1 MQNESVVNLD
11 PVSRLTRDL
20 RDASKTLSHE
30 EARFLVDYY
39 YMMQHDRIRASN
51 QIRSMQKALDDEKE
65 PEPHEVLIWLGQN
78 TALLER
84 NIKNALHS
92 YAETSVGGQWALSQ
106 HGIGPVITA
115 GLLAHVDIA
124 KAKSPSAIW
133 RFAGLDPTTKW
144 GKKEKRPWNARLK
157 VICWHIGECFKRT
170 SGSEKSFYGRIYQ
183 QRKALEVERN
193 EAGQFAEQAKA
204 ALEEKKYRKETTARA
219 CYEQGKLPPGR
230 LDLRA
235 TRYATKLFLSHYW
248 LVLFEAT
255 YSKRAPEP
263 WIIQHGGHVDLIEPP
278 GWKREAAV

>member
-1 MQNESVVNLD
+1 MQNETMINLD
-11 PVSRLTRDL
+11 PITKLTKDL
-20 RDASKTLSHE
+20 REASKTLSDE

-39 YMMQHDRIRASN
+39 YMMQHDRIRANN
-51 QIRSMQKALDDEKE
+51 QIRSMQKTRVENEQE
-65 PEPHEVLIWLGQN
+65 PEPHGVLVWLGAN
-78 TALLER
+78 TALLELQ
-84 NIKNALHS
+84 IKNALHS
-92 YAETSVGGQWALSQ
+92 YAETFPAGQWALSQ

-115 GLLAHVDIA
+115 GLLAHVDIE

-170 SGSEKSFYGRIYQ
+170 SGSDKSFYGPLYQ
-183 QRKALEVERN
+183 QRKTLEVERN

-204 ALEEKKYRKETTARA
+204 ALEEKKYKKETTARA

-248 LVLFEAT
+248 VVLFEST
-255 YSKRAPEP
+255 YLKRAPEP

-278 GWKREAAV
+278 GWKRQSA